1 MANETT
7 SSTLSELYTNI
18 TQEAIFTFQETSVMR
33 PLVTLYPLMG
43 SGKVAE
49 VPVYPAI
56 SAAAVNEATD
66 LSNTAVNPTSATI
79 TASEIGVMTTLT
91 DLGANSASRNVGAD
105 IGKLFGEAIAKKVD
119 TDLCG
124 LFSSFTTNTGG
135 AAGTELTADLLFKA
149 QAQLRTLS
157 VPAPYYAVFHPK
169 ALFNLKKTL
178 TQAGYSGTATAIS
191 ELGNEALRNG
201 YIGRIAGIDVFENA
215 NLAIDGSDDIRKH
228 WDITLP
234 LMKPYLALV
243 AVISAISATKVFEE
257 VYIMTQ
263 GGPLNSSKTIVYYLY
278 EQAFGNLEISYA
290 CTIGLVLFLIIL
302 GLSILRLVVNQDG
315 NDFSV

>member
-7 SSTLSELYTNI
+7 SSTLSELFTNI

-91 DLGANSASRNVGAD
+91 DLGASSASRNVGAD

-191 ELGNEALRNG
+191 EIGNEALRNG

-215 NLAIDGSDDIRKH
+215 NITIDAYDDSYGGVFHPASLGLA
-228 WDITLP
+228 
-234 LMKPYLALV
+234 MKEEFKVESQRDASLRATELV
-243 AVISAISATKVFEE
+243 AS
-257 VYIMTQ
+257 
-263 GGPLNSSKTIVYYLY
+263 IVYGVGVIKDTYGVTVRTDTAL
-278 EQAFGNLEISYA
+278 
-290 CTIGLVLFLIIL
+290 
-302 GLSILRLVVNQDG
+302 
-315 NDFSV
+315 

>member
-91 DLGANSASRNVGAD
+91 DLGASSASRNVGAD

-119 TDLCG
+119 TDLCA

-157 VPAPYYAVFHPK
+157 VPAPYYGVFHPK

-191 ELGNEALRNG
+191 EIGNEALRNG

-215 NLAIDGSDDIRKH
+215 NLSIDGSDDSIGGVFH
-228 WDITLP
+228 PASIGLA
-234 LMKPYLALV
+234 MKEDFKVETQRDASLRATEIV
-243 AVISAISATKVFEE
+243 AS
-257 VYIMTQ
+257 
-263 GGPLNSSKTIVYYLY
+263 IVYGKAVVK
-278 EQAFGNLEISYA
+278 ESFGVAITTDAAF
-290 CTIGLVLFLIIL
+290 
-302 GLSILRLVVNQDG
+302 
-315 NDFSV
+315 

>member
-1 MANETT
+1 MASETT

-43 SGKVAE
+43 SGKTAE

-178 TQAGYSGTATAIS
+178 TQAGYAGTATAIS
-191 ELGNEALRNG
+191 EIGNEALRNG

-215 NLAIDGSDDIRKH
+215 NLAIDGSDDSVGGVFHPASIG
-228 WDITLP
+228 LA
-234 LMKPYLALV
+234 MKEDFKVETQRDASLRATEIV
-243 AVISAISATKVFEE
+243 AS
-257 VYIMTQ
+257 
-263 GGPLNSSKTIVYYLY
+263 IVYGKAVVK
-278 EQAFGNLEISYA
+278 ESFGVAITTDAAF
-290 CTIGLVLFLIIL
+290 
-302 GLSILRLVVNQDG
+302 
-315 NDFSV
+315 

>member
-1 MANETT
+1 MSNETT
-7 SSTLSELYTNI
+7 SSTLSELFTNI

-66 LSNTAVNPTSATI
+66 LTNTAVNPTSATI

-91 DLGANSASRNVGAD
+91 DLGASSASRNVGAD

-119 TDLCG
+119 TDLVG

-157 VPAPYYAVFHPK
+157 VPAPYYGVFHPK

-191 ELGNEALRNG
+191 EIGNEALRNG

-215 NLAIDGSDDIRKH
+215 NLSIDGSDDSIGGVFH
-228 WDITLP
+228 PASIGLA
-234 LMKPYLALV
+234 MKEDFKVETQRDASLRATEIV
-243 AVISAISATKVFEE
+243 AS
-257 VYIMTQ
+257 
-263 GGPLNSSKTIVYYLY
+263 IVYGKAVVK
-278 EQAFGNLEISYA
+278 ESFGAAITTDAAF
-290 CTIGLVLFLIIL
+290 
-302 GLSILRLVVNQDG
+302 
-315 NDFSV
+315 

>member
-43 SGKVAE
+43 SGKTAE

-56 SAAAVNEATD
+56 SAAAVSEATD

-215 NLAIDGSDDIRKH
+215 NLAIDGSDDSVGGVFHPASIG
-228 WDITLP
+228 LA
-234 LMKPYLALV
+234 MKEDFKVETQRDASLRATEIV
-243 AVISAISATKVFEE
+243 AS
-257 VYIMTQ
+257 
-263 GGPLNSSKTIVYYLY
+263 IVYGKAVVK
-278 EQAFGNLEISYA
+278 ESFGVAITTDAAF
-290 CTIGLVLFLIIL
+290 
-302 GLSILRLVVNQDG
+302 
-315 NDFSV
+315 

>member
-1 MANETT
+1 
-7 SSTLSELYTNI
+7 
-18 TQEAIFTFQETSVMR
+18 VMR

-43 SGKVAE
+43 SGKTAE
-49 VPVYPAI
+49 VPVYPTI

-215 NLAIDGSDDIRKH
+215 NLAIDGSDDSVGGVFHPASIG
-228 WDITLP
+228 LA
-234 LMKPYLALV
+234 MKEDFKVETQRDASLRATEIV
-243 AVISAISATKVFEE
+243 AS
-257 VYIMTQ
+257 
-263 GGPLNSSKTIVYYLY
+263 IVYGKAVVK
-278 EQAFGNLEISYA
+278 ESFGVAITTDAAF
-290 CTIGLVLFLIIL
+290 
-302 GLSILRLVVNQDG
+302 
-315 NDFSV
+315 